1 MSAATA
7 GRTRRRTRLLV
18 GLAVYALAVWFL
30 WDTVFVWPVQMFVVL
45 LHELSHGLVALA
57 TGGSIREIGLSPD
70 QGGFCRCPGGNAFLT
85 LSAGYLGSL
94 AWGALFIE
102 LGRLGGRASRILLGV
117 LGAVILVLA
126 FTTVRSVFAIILCL
140 SAGAALILAGF
151 RLRSAGREVLL
162 TALGLTSCLY
172 AVLDIK
178 SDILDRPGL
187 PSDATA
193 LAHMTGVPA
202 VVWGLAWILVSLGVC
217 AWLLRRSW
225 SRAR

>member
-1 MSAATA
+1 VTPATSAA
-7 GRTRRRTRLLV
+7 RRRGRLLA
-18 GLAVYALAVWFL
+18 GLGVYLVAVWFL
-30 WDTVFVWPVQMFVVL
+30 WDTAFAWPLQMFVVL

-57 TGGSIREIGLSPD
+57 TGGTIREIGLSPD

-94 AWGALFIE
+94 GWGVLLLE
-102 LGRLGGRASRILLGV
+102 LGRRGSWASRIALGIGGAGILA
-117 LGAVILVLA
+117 LGLVTARSPFTLVL
-126 FTTVRSVFAIILCL
+126 CL
-140 SAGAALILAGF
+140 AAGAALLLA
-151 RLRSAGREVLL
+151 AGRLMARGRAFLL

-193 LAHMTGVPA
+193 LARLTGVPA
-202 VVWGLAWILVSLGVC
+202 AAWGTLWIVVSLAVC
-217 AWLLRRSW
+217 AWLLRRFW
-225 SRAR
+225 KRA

>member
-1 MSAATA
+1 VSPAAPSR
-7 GRTRRRTRLLV
+7 GKRRLHFLA
-18 GLAVYALAVWFL
+18 GLAVYVIAVWFL
-30 WDTVFVWPVQMFVVL
+30 WDTVFAWPVQMFVVL
-45 LHELSHGLVALA
+45 LHELSHGVVAIA
-57 TGGSIREIGLSPD
+57 TGGTIREIGLSPD

-102 LGRLGGRASRILLGV
+102 VGRSGGRTSRVLLGL
-117 LGAVILVLA
+117 LGAGILALGLL
-126 FTTVRSVFAIILCL
+126 TVRSGFAILLCL
-140 SAGAALILAGF
+140 AAGAALVLAAF
-151 RLRSAGREVLL
+151 RLAAGGRELLL

-193 LAHMTGVPA
+193 LARMTGIPA
-202 VVWGLAWILVSLGVC
+202 LVWGLAWIAVSLVVC
-217 AWLLRRSW
+217 AWLLRRAW
-225 SRAR
+225 SRT

>member
-1 MSAATA
+1 
-7 GRTRRRTRLLV
+7 
-18 GLAVYALAVWFL
+18 VYAIAVWFL

-45 LHELSHGLVALA
+45 LHELSHGLVAIA
-57 TGGSIREIGLSPD
+57 TGGTIREIGLSPD

-102 LGRLGGRASRILLGV
+102 VGRSGGRTSRVLLGL
-117 LGAVILVLA
+117 LGAGILALGLL
-126 FTTVRSVFAIILCL
+126 TVRSGFAIFLCL
-140 SAGAALILAGF
+140 AAGAALVLAAF
-151 RLRSAGREVLL
+151 RLEAQGRKLLL

-193 LAHMTGVPA
+193 LARMTGIPA
-202 VVWGLAWILVSLGVC
+202 LVWGLAWITASLIVC
-217 AWLLRRSW
+217 AWLLRRAW
-225 SRAR
+225 SRT